1 MQAKLQQAIN
11 DLQNVPKVNIHGKPY
26 TSVATRVEVFRRH
39 FPEASLTTEIIHDD
53 EQRVVI
59 KSTISINDT
68 IIATGYAE
76 ELRGSGK
83 INGTSALENGE
94 TSAIGRALAAMGI
107 HGGEYASHNE
117 VQHAVEQQKNM
128 TQQTTSSRQHH
139 PAPQVQDFSELTKLG
154 LQVQEFNGELILE
167 GKTYGKQETIRR
179 LGYKWDANRRIWYQ
193 KLKEAA

>member
-1 MQAKLQQAIN
+1 MQEKLQQAIN

-59 KSTISINDT
+59 KSTISMNDI
-68 IIATGYAE
+68 IIASGYAE

-83 INGTSALENGE
+83 INSTSALENAE
-94 TSAIGRALAAMGI
+94 TSAIGRSLASMGI

-117 VQHAVEQQKNM
+117 VQHAVEQQNNM
-128 TQQTTSSRQHH
+128 TQQTTLKRQHH

-154 LQVQEFNGELILE
+154 LQVQEFNGEIILE
-167 GKTYGKQETIRR
+167 GKTYGKQETIKGFGFR
-179 LGYKWDANRRIWYQ
+179 WDANRKIWYQ
-193 KLKEAA
+193 KLKVAA